1 MSKQIRDNVY
11 GFVELDDDEVKA
23 IGHPFFQRLRRI
35 KQNGLLEFLYPAA
48 KHDRFQHSLGVN
60 HLMKLALRHF
70 ENESFG
76 MSREKMDEYRKPLLW
91 AALLHDVGHFPLS
104 HTCEGAAGANH
115 EQFGAWL
122 IENTSV
128 GEVLP
133 RDIDKKEIS
142 QLITGEILGK
152 DLGQRP
158 WFVRQLMKSDL
169 DMDRMDY
176 LLRDSV
182 NIGIPYGN
190 IGYTQLIRS
199 FRICGKD
206 EKLCIE
212 DKAIPTAD
220 GMELARVSMYTQVYA
235 HKVNDSYSQMMTYV
249 YKANPGIF
257 PSVNEIKDHIARDK
271 SFWEGFDDIW
281 IWNKLREISKD
292 DKNPTNR
299 YAKMLLNRQH
309 LKLAHE
315 LKEWKPLKDR
325 GENYLKY
332 KILTDGINRGFYP
345 DCPAKTGEVL
355 AGETK
360 VKYSDIAP
368 QISIG
373 VLGEESEGVS
383 LPEAIWVSSARR
395 CWNEPKLLVTLPESL
410 TNLMGGK
417 ALFISRVYS
426 IEEKR
431 EAMRAFV
438 NAKCDELKIRY

>member
-11 GFVELDDDEVKA
+11 GFVELDDEEVKA

-35 KQNGLLEFLYPAA
+35 KQNGLLEFLFPAA

-70 ENESFG
+70 ESDNFG
-76 MSREKMDEYRKPLLW
+76 MTKGRMDEYRKPLIW
-91 AALLHDVGHFPLS
+91 AALLHDIGHFPLS
-104 HTCEGAAGANH
+104 HTCEEAAGANH
-115 EQFGAWL
+115 EKFGAWL
-122 IENTSV
+122 LENTPV
-128 GEVLP
+128 GEMLP
-133 RDIDKKEIS
+133 GDVDKKEIG

-152 DLGQRP
+152 DLTERP

-199 FRICGKD
+199 FRISGKA

-235 HKVNDSYSQMMTYV
+235 HKVNDSYSQMMNHV
-249 YKANPGIF
+249 YKTNPGVF
-257 PSVNEIKDHIARDK
+257 PSVTEIREMIAKDAL
-271 SFWEGFDDIW
+271 FWEGFDDIW

-292 DKNPTNR
+292 NKNPTNR
-299 YAKMLLNRQH
+299 YAKMLLGRQH

-315 LKEWKPLKDR
+315 LREWRPLKDR

-332 KILTDGINRGFYP
+332 TRLIDGINRGSIP
-345 DCPAKTGEVL
+345 GCPAKTGEVL

-373 VLGEESEGVS
+373 ELGGEHEGEG

-395 CWNEPKLLVTLPESL
+395 AWKEPKLLVTLPESL
-410 TNLMGGK
+410 TNLLGGK

-426 IEEKR
+426 VGEKR
-431 EAMRAFV
+431 EQMRAFV
-438 NAKCDELKIRY
+438 DAKCDELGIRY